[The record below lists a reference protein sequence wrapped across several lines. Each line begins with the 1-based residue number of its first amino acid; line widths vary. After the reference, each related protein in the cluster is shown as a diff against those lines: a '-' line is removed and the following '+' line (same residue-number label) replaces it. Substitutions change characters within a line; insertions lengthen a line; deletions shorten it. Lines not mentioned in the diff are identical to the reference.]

1 MCGISGFTWEDKD
14 LLKRMNNAI
23 SYRGPDDNGVYTD
36 KYISLAHNRLSII
49 DLSQDGHQPM
59 SNKEGTLWIVHN
71 GEIYNYKE
79 IRADLE
85 KKGYDFK
92 SNTDTE
98 VIIYAYQEHGINC
111 LNQFNGMFSFA
122 IFDVEKRELF
132 LARDRV
138 GIKPLYYMYDGKN
151 LIFASE
157 IKALL
162 QHKFQ
167 KQIDLQCLNSF
178 LTYKFIPSSKTLIKG
193 IKKLPPAH
201 YAVLKDGNLKIKKYW
216 SLNWKI
222 SKNNLT
228 YFISRLD
235 KILVDSVES
244 RLISDVPL
252 GVFLSGGL
260 DSSLVVAINSILR
273 DDPVETFTVGFG
285 HKIDEFNYAQ
295 QVSDIL
301 STNHQEILLDYS
313 NITKS
318 IPKVIWHM
326 DEPNTDITMVPIYFL
341 SEFAR
346 KSVTVVN
353 TGEGADELFSGYAH
367 YNLGAKVLSV
377 VPSPIKNLMYQ
388 WYYSPFKRRNRLNLL
403 KDSAK
408 DDKTLNSYLHF
419 NDYPKN
425 PKEFLNKILF
435 FDIKNQLPNWQLN
448 RVDRMT
454 MAHGMEARVPFLDHN
469 IVEFSS
475 TLPINFKQQIFQG
488 KFILKKLA
496 LKYLPKEIVFRKKSI
511 FSIPL
516 HSWIKDNLEDIM
528 EEIFFTNKKSFFNY
542 YYIQKLIKKHKA
554 SKKQKP
560 FQLYSMQLLIL
571 LFFDIWYEM
580 FINNKSQNE
589 LQKLFQV

>member
-49 DLSQDGHQPM
+49 DLSQAGHQPM

-79 IRADLE
+79 IKADLE
-85 KKGYDFK
+85 KKGYDFI

-98 VIIYAYQEHGINC
+98 VIIYAYQEHGVNC

-122 IFDVEKRELF
+122 IWDVEKRELF

-138 GIKPLYYMYDGKN
+138 GIKPLYYIYNGKN
-151 LIFASE
+151 LIFGSE

-162 QHKFQ
+162 QHKFE

-201 YAVLKDGNLKIKKYW
+201 YAVLKDGNLTIKKYW
-216 SLNWKI
+216 SLNWKV

-228 YFISRLD
+228 YFISRFD
-235 KILVDSVES
+235 KILVDSVKR

-252 GVFLSGGL
+252 GAFLSGGL
-260 DSSLVVAINSILR
+260 DSSLVVAINSLLR

-285 HKIDEFNYAQ
+285 HKIDEFSYAQ

-301 STNHQEILLDYS
+301 STNHHEILLDYS
-313 NITKS
+313 DITKS

-326 DEPNTDITMVPIYFL
+326 DEPNSDITMIPIYFL

-346 KSVTVVN
+346 KNVTVVN

-367 YNLGAKVLSV
+367 YNLGAKVLNV

-388 WYYSPFKRRNRLNLL
+388 WYYSPFKRRNRLSLL
-403 KDSAK
+403 KISAK

-496 LKYLPKEIVFRKKSI
+496 LKYLPKEIVFRKKRI
-511 FSIPL
+511 FPIPL

-528 EEIFFTNKKSFFNY
+528 EEIFFANKKSFFNY
-542 YYIQKLIKKHKA
+542 DYIQKLIKKHKA

-580 FINNKSQNE
+580 FINDKSLNE
-589 LQKLFQV
+589 LQKFIQV